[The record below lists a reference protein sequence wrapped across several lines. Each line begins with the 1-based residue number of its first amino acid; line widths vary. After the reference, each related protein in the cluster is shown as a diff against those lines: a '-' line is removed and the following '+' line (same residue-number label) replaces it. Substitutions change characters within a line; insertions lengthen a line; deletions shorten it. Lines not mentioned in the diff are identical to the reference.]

1 MAAESEEKY
10 FERKRRAVQYLKD
23 NDVPKCFQKLL
34 NDVVLKMPE
43 DVFGYMVW
51 RFYIICFNTSLE
63 SKQCTPDMS
72 GVQRKF
78 WCAIGVHFIYH

>member
-34 NDVVLKMPE
+34 NDVVLEMPE
-43 DVFGYMVW
+43 DIFGYMVW
-51 RFYIICFNTSLE
+51 KFYIICLTAYLDYS
-63 SKQCTPDMS
+63 T
-72 GVQRKF
+72 
-78 WCAIGVHFIYH
+78 FIYDEILF